1 MKKYFFYIIIILM
14 SYNSAQALPNCKGD
28 NYKQWTNCFG
38 TYTNESGRVYTGEFG
53 DLPGIRH
60 GEGKSILNGT
70 SFEGIYENDKGIS
83 GKITYPNGDSFEGKF
98 NQKGNFEGKGKFIF
112 YDGGYVIGTWIDHKL
127 QGNGIMVDKNGNE
140 KKVKFKDGKII
151 N

>member
-14 SYNSAQALPNCKGD
+14 FYNSAQALPDCKGD

-70 SFEGIYENDKGIS
+70 SFEGIYENDKGNS
-83 GKITYPNGDSFEGKF
+83 REITYPNGDS
-98 NQKGNFEGKGKFIF
+98 
-112 YDGGYVIGTWIDHKL
+112 L
-127 QGNGIMVDKNGNE
+127 
-140 KKVKFKDGKII
+140 
-151 N
+151 